1 MFIELIRLQFLKS
14 FRSASFAR
22 SLWGAILIGFVT
34 LILLSYVLGAGLMLE
49 TIIGYLAPNQDPL
62 VVLNGYLI
70 YFFLMEFMYR
80 YFLQKLPVVDL
91 ESLLHLPLGKAKIIH
106 SLLLRTF
113 ISPLTIIA
121 LLLFLP
127 ITLEVIAGKY
137 GEESAFFWLGS
148 ILLVSWTIHWVILW
162 FKQRFEDSLIGIL
175 VIFALVL
182 LGVSSTYLGWFN
194 MGELTRPI
202 FEFAMQSPFP
212 ILVLTGLMV
221 ASYLLAHRFY
231 VSHAYLED
239 LSQEENIQ
247 LANQSIGFL
256 GRFGL
261 PGELANLELKLILR
275 HKKSKSILMLSG
287 FFLAYGLIF
296 YTNPNYQSEDGGI
309 SWIYIFVGI
318 FITGIFSI
326 QYGQQF
332 LSWNSAN
339 FDFFLTRRSGIESLV
354 RGKYL
359 LLASISVLCFI
370 ASVPYVY
377 FGVDILLVHIATFLF
392 NVGVMLHLI
401 IYWSLWKPKPMDLNK
416 GAMFNYEG
424 IGAAQLLIV
433 IPMMGGPYLVY
444 VPFSLLLGDYAGLLA
459 LGIVGIAGLLGF
471 KQLSQI
477 NINKI
482 KSNRH
487 KISSSFRQEL

>member
-14 FRSASFAR
+14 IRSTSFAR
-22 SLWGAILIGFVT
+22 SLGGAILIGFVT
-34 LILLSYVLGAGLMLE
+34 LILLSYVLGAGLILE

-62 VVLNGYLI
+62 FVLNSYLI
-70 YFFLMEFMYR
+70 YFFLAEFIYR

-127 ITLEVIAGKY
+127 FTLGVIAGKY
-137 GEESAFFWLGS
+137 GDESAFFWLGS
-148 ILLVSWTIHWVILW
+148 ILLASWTIHWVILW
-162 FKQRFEDSLIGIL
+162 FKQRFEDSLIGI
-175 VIFALVL
+175 VVVFVVL
-182 LGVSSTYLGWFN
+182 LLGASSSYAGWFN
-194 MGELTRPI
+194 LGELTRPV

-212 ILVLTGLMV
+212 ILVLTGSMV

-231 VSHAYLED
+231 VSNAYLED

-247 LANQSIGFL
+247 LANQSVGFL

-275 HKKSKSILMLSG
+275 HKKSKTILMLSG
-287 FFLAYGLIF
+287 FFLLYGLIF
-296 YTNPNYQSEDGGI
+296 YTNPAYQSEDGGI
-309 SWIYIFVGI
+309 SPIFIFVGI

-332 LSWNSAN
+332 LSWNSSN
-339 FDFFLTRRSGIESLV
+339 FDFFLSRRLGIESLV

-401 IYWSLWKPKPMDLNK
+401 IYWSLWKPKPMDINK

-424 IGAAQLLIV
+424 IGAAQFLII

-444 VPFSLLLGDYAGLLA
+444 LPFSLLLGDYAGLLA
-459 LGIVGIAGLLGF
+459 LGIAGIAGILGF
-471 KQLSQI
+471 NKLSQI

-482 KSNRH
+482 KSNRY

>member
-1 MFIELIRLQFLKS
+1 
-14 FRSASFAR
+14 
-22 SLWGAILIGFVT
+22 
-34 LILLSYVLGAGLMLE
+34 MLE